1 MPTHFLP
8 DEEGNTKRPDL
19 INVLGSLSFIN
30 TGLFLLFYALGA
42 LGMLAVG
49 QLPLEEFMAQVRD
62 SASWMEEEQFAQ
74 MEPLMRILHGQGA
87 ALMGLLWL
95 RTLLRLLGTIGIW
108 RGHRSGFHL
117 YAAAQLGGIFLPH
130 LILPWS
136 YLGVGGPLMAV
147 AVTALFGTQYK
158 RLG

>member
-8 DEEGNTKRPDL
+8 DEEGNTQRPEL
-19 INVLGSLSFIN
+19 INVLGVLSFIN

-42 LGMLAVG
+42 LGMLALG
-49 QLPLEEFMAQVRD
+49 QLPLEEFMMQVRD
-62 SASWMEEEQFAQ
+62 SAKWLNEEQFTQ
-74 MEPLMRILHGQGA
+74 MEQLMRILHGHGA
-87 ALMGLLWL
+87 GLMGLLWL

-108 RGHRSGFHL
+108 RGYRSGFHL

-130 LILPWS
+130 LILPLA